1 MARGWES
8 KEVESQQEQAE
19 TERRA
24 KKQAFTRE
32 QVEETARRHLIEL
45 DIARIEREL
54 SATPH
59 PRRRAQL
66 QAALDHLRRQLDK
79 QIC

>member
-19 TERRA
+19 ANRRL
-24 KKQAFTRE
+24 KKSKLTAQ
-32 QVEETARRHLIEL
+32 QLEEVARRNLVEL

-54 SATPH
+54 NATPH

-66 QAALDHLRRQLDK
+66 QAALDHLRKQLDG
-79 QIC
+79 

>member
-19 TERRA
+19 ADRRVM
-24 KKQAFTRE
+24 KKSLTPE
-32 QVEETARRHLIEL
+32 QLEEAARRHLIGL

-54 SATPH
+54 VATPH
-59 PRRRAQL
+59 PRRRSQL
-66 QAALDHLRRQLDK
+66 QAALDHLRKQLDG
-79 QIC
+79 

>member
-19 TERRA
+19 TDRRL
-24 KKQAFTRE
+24 KKSPLTPQ
-32 QVEETARRHLIEL
+32 QLEEAARRHLVGL

-54 SATPH
+54 LATPH

-66 QAALDHLRRQLDK
+66 QAALDHLLKQLDG
-79 QIC
+79 

>member
-19 TERRA
+19 SDRRDKRMKLTLDQIER
-24 KKQAFTRE
+24 
-32 QVEETARRHLIEL
+32 TARRNLVEL

-54 SATPH
+54 TDTPH
-59 PRRRAQL
+59 PRRRVQL
-66 QAALDHLRRQLDK
+66 QAALDHLRKQLNA
-79 QIC
+79 